1 MKRITMK
8 NIHTIKVAFGDTD
21 AAGIVFYPNFYRWMD
36 QANHELLSKRIKPT
50 SQLLKEGYGFP
61 LLETHC
67 EFKSALF
74 FDDIVEVHSEVVEL
88 KNKVFKVQHT
98 FVRAEE
104 TVAFGYEVRA
114 WTVFQDGNLKAIP
127 ISDEIRAKLGFPTES
142 TMK

>member
-1 MKRITMK
+1 MPKK
-8 NIHTIKVAFGDTD
+8 HIHTIKVAFGDTD

-36 QANHELLSKRIKPT
+36 QANHELISKLVKPT
-50 SQLLKEGYGFP
+50 SQILKEGYGFP

-114 WTVFQDGNLKAIP
+114 WTIFQDGNLKATP
-127 ISDEIRAKLGFPTES
+127 VPHAIRKKLGFHSETPVN
-142 TMK
+142 